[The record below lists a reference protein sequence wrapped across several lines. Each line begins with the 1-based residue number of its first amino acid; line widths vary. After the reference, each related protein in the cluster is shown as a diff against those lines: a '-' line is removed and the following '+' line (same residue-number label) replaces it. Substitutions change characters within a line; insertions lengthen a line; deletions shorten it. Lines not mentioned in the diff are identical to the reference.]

1 MEKLNKITEKII
13 GCAIEV
19 HKNLGPGLLESI
31 YEKALCFELDVN
43 NLKYKN
49 QVLIPVNYK
58 GHPLG
63 EYRLDLLVEDA
74 IIVELKAVEKMGPI
88 FDAQILSEPD
98 YTTHHTRESR
108 GQSRLE
114 AQCNLRHIVQRY
126 YDTENSNQFRPILG
140 AAPAEHCLLGEQ
152 FFQYPDSVVQAQ
164 LVRSHHPCPLHRILG
179 QSLW

>member
-31 YEKALCFELDVN
+31 YEKALCFELDEN
-43 NLKYKN
+43 NIQYKS

-74 IIVELKAVEKMGPI
+74 IIVELKAVEKMGPV
-88 FDAQILSEPD
+88 FDAQILS
-98 YTTHHTRESR
+98 YL
-108 GQSRLE
+108 RLTGKKLGLLI
-114 AQCNLRHIVQRY
+114 NFN
-126 YDTENSNQFRPILG
+126 TPILVKG
-140 AAPAEHCLLGEQ
+140 IK
-152 FFQYPDSVVQAQ
+152 
-164 LVRSHHPCPLHRILG
+164 RIIL
-179 QSLW
+179 